1 MHEPITVED
10 LIRMLQRENPK
21 STVFVPIAD
30 LSDVNNEEVTTT
42 KLNVTCN
49 NKGNF
54 QLTCKSKSQG
64 SLLYHLLQSFI
75 NKVKKLITK

>member
-30 LSDVNNEEVTTT
+30 LSDVNNKEV
-42 KLNVTCN
+42 KYKKFGCDIGLAIRDNRIY
-49 NKGNF
+49 
-54 QLTCKSKSQG
+54 
-64 SLLYHLLQSFI
+64 LLAQHL
-75 NKVKKLITK
+75 